1 MGEEEYNIITLSK
14 FEAQTACTIGC
25 ERRLTNR
32 YKEVGAKD
40 YVKEVQFDLGGF
52 ERDIQAAAAEM
63 AFAKARQMYWD
74 FSVNTF
80 KKPDVGKIQ
89 IRHTIRSTGRLIVRP
104 DDSDDEIFVLVTGEI
119 PKFIIRGYMKGS
131 RAKQDEF
138 INNPGGGR
146 PCWMVPQESLNPVPK
161 PEGKTK

>member
-1 MGEEEYNIITLSK
+1 MTDPENYCAVWLTK

-40 YVKEVQFDLGGF
+40 YVKEVQMDLGGF

-63 AFAKARQMYWD
+63 AFAKARKMYWD

-80 KKPDVGKIQ
+80 KKPDVAHIQ
-89 IRHTIRSTGRLIVRP
+89 IRHTIRSSGRLIVRP
-104 DDSDDEIFVLVTGEI
+104 DDSDDETFVLVTGEI
-119 PKFIIRGYMKGS
+119 PNFTLRGHIKG
-131 RAKQDEF
+131 RDAKQDQF
-138 INNPGGGR
+138 LNNPGGGK
-146 PCWMVPQESLNPVPK
+146 PCWMVPQGDLKPIPK
-161 PEGKTK
+161 PK

>member
-1 MGEEEYNIITLSK
+1 MEVEDHNIVKLTK

-63 AFAKARQMYWD
+63 AFAKAREMYWD

-89 IRHTIRSTGRLIVRP
+89 IRHTTRNSGKLIVRP
-104 DDSDDEIFVLVTGEI
+104 DDSDEEIFVLVSGEI
-119 PKFIIRGYMKGS
+119 PEFTIRGYMRGCE
-131 RAKQDEF
+131 AKQDQF
-138 INNPGGGR
+138 IDNPGGGK
-146 PCWMVPQESLNPVPK
+146 PCWMVPQDDLRPVRPVKK
-161 PEGKTK
+161 PE